1 MRPASISHLS
11 RILLTLLL
19 AAMASP
25 LTLPAQDT
33 SPRAEMRIR
42 DLEEKIT
49 RLEEAAAQSKPKAD
63 PTAAG
68 ALTMVALLFGSF
80 CALWAQNTNRSA
92 ILWFFLGFLF
102 QFFAVI
108 VLLLK
113 NHSLRRDQALHQL
126 RKKIYSGQS

>member
-11 RILLTLLL
+11 RILIVLVL
-19 AAMASP
+19 AAIASP
-25 LTLPAQDT
+25 LTLPAQEG
-33 SPRAEMRIR
+33 SPRTEMRIR
-42 DLEEKIT
+42 DLEAKVAQ
-49 RLEEAAAQSKPKAD
+49 LESAAARPIPATSSKTD

-92 ILWFFLGFLF
+92 LVWFVLGFFF
-102 QFFAVI
+102 QFITVI

-113 NHSLRRDQALHQL
+113 KPQPPPGSSPAPAP
-126 RKKIYSGQS
+126 